1 MIHDYCRSIYNELV
15 DEMLKRGEMD
25 EATFMV
31 MRKTKRNFH
40 LVRKAI
46 DPAMSSQNVFIQQ
59 KLKEFLECECPLVQ
73 EEELMRRKQLA
84 PVR

>member
-15 DEMLKRGEMD
+15 DEILKRGEMD

-31 MRKTKRNFH
+31 MKKTKRNFH
-40 LVRKAI
+40 MVRKAI
-46 DPAMSSQNVFIQQ
+46 DIAMSSQNVSIQQ

-73 EEELMRRKQLA
+73 EEEAMRRRQIA
-84 PVR
+84 PNR